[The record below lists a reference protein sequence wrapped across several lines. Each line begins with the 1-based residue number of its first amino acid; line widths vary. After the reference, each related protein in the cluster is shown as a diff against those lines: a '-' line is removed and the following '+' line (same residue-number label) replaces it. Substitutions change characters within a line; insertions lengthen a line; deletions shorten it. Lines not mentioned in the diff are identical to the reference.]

1 MLKIPWEIQSVVKVK
16 NNFFDDLNMIPEAVL
31 QKERALYTWEMQE
44 SEVDREKCI
53 FL

>member
-1 MLKIPWEIQSVVKVK
+1 MLRIPWEIQCVVKVK
-16 NNFFDDLNMIPEAVL
+16 NHFFDDLNMIPEAVL
-31 QKERALYTWEMQE
+31 QKERVLYTWEMQE